1 MKTTL
6 YYYMC
11 AVLVT
16 TTTTAQITFTPA
28 FIDNSETTANAANS
42 VTAADFNNDGNID
55 VAGAAFQS
63 DIFSVYL
70 NDGTGNFTQQTIDI
84 DPVTANGAR
93 FVLSKDLD
101 QDGDQD
107 ILATSSTADHYLW
120 YENDGNAAFTKHVID
135 NSSLA
140 NEAYG
145 IDAADFNQ
153 DGHLDIV
160 GGANSGD
167 ALAIFSNDG
176 SQNFL
181 LFSDLSTGNAF
192 TDGVR
197 AVKAVDLDQDG
208 DPDILVAANSGD
220 TYSWFENDGSGVF
233 TPHVIDNSTNANGA
247 SQIQAADLDGDGDL
261 DVLGASNLGDVF
273 LWFENDGSQN
283 FTSHIIDNSMFA
295 NGPRGLAVVDLEQDG
310 DIDVLTATISGD
322 VFAWYENDGAG
333 NFTPA
338 LISNDQN
345 HTSGAF
351 AITAADIDNDLVD
364 DIIVAANVADAFSW
378 FKTEGVVIL
387 GTDESNVGQF
397 QLYPNPASEVI
408 QFTLPNGVLISEITI
423 TDVSGKRIMDVS
435 EAAINNQSIKTNKL
449 SNGLYLISFV
459 TDKGTV
465 SKRFIKK

>member
-1 MKTTL
+1 M
-6 YYYMC
+6 
-11 AVLVT
+11 
-16 TTTTAQITFTPA
+16 
-28 FIDNSETTANAANS
+28 
-42 VTAADFNNDGNID
+42 
-55 VAGAAFQS
+55 
-63 DIFSVYL
+63 
-70 NDGTGNFTQQTIDI
+70 
-84 DPVTANGAR
+84 
-93 FVLSKDLD
+93 
-101 QDGDQD
+101 
-107 ILATSSTADHYLW
+107 
-120 YENDGNAAFTKHVID
+120 
-135 NSSLA
+135 
-140 NEAYG
+140 
-145 IDAADFNQ
+145 
-153 DGHLDIV
+153 

-176 SQNFL
+176 SENFL

-345 HTSGAF
+345 YTSGAF

-387 GTDESNVGQF
+387 GADESNVGQF